1 MQEATFR
8 AALND
13 LYGYFGRKALS
24 EGQERIYWQALRRY
38 SDATWTETITRLM
51 RSSRPLQGNFPS
63 PQDLIN
69 SCQTYQDSEP
79 SQTPEKIPEHF
90 CASCGGRGYLE
101 SYDGDDPMRDV
112 SIVRCG
118 NCENW
123 KRRFT
128 KSLPIRTRGQLEDR
142 GRIVTFGPY
151 TREDWDEAVKLDKAV
166 LIAAVGG
173 ITRQTDPREIL
184 AGLRE
189 QRRKD
194 PVEATVQDDMDIPF

>member
-1 MQEATFR
+1 MTTDSFYSFMAQ
-8 AALND
+8 
-13 LYGYFGRKALS
+13 LYGYFGRKPLS
-24 EGQERIYWQALRRY
+24 TTQEAIYWDSLKRY
-38 SDATWTETITRLM
+38 SDATWTDTVSRLM
-51 RSSRPLQGNFPS
+51 RSSRPLQSNFPS

-69 SCQTYQDSEP
+69 ACQQYQDSEP

-142 GRIVTFGPY
+142 GRIVSFGPY
-151 TREDWDEAVKLDKAV
+151 TRQDWDETVKLDKAV

-173 ITRQTDPREIL
+173 ITRQADPREIL

-194 PVEATVQDDMDIPF
+194 PVEAMVQDEDIPF

>member
-1 MQEATFR
+1 MTTDSFYAFMAQ
-8 AALND
+8 
-13 LYGYFGRKALS
+13 LYGYFGRKPLS
-24 EGQERIYWQALRRY
+24 QAQESIYWDSLKRY
-38 SDATWTETITRLM
+38 SDATWTDTVSRMM

-69 SCQTYQDSEP
+69 ACQQYQDSEP

-90 CASCGGRGYLE
+90 CASCEGRGYLE

-142 GRIVTFGPY
+142 GRIVSFGPY
-151 TREDWDEAVKLDKAV
+151 TRQEWDETVKLDKAV

-189 QRRKD
+189 ARRKD
-194 PVEATVQDDMDIPF
+194 PVEAPVQDDMDIPF

>member
-1 MQEATFR
+1 MTYDFFSTFMGQ
-8 AALND
+8 
-13 LYGYFGRKALS
+13 LYGYFGRKPLTPA
-24 EGQERIYWQALRRY
+24 QETIYWDSLRRY
-38 SDATWTETITRLM
+38 SDATWADTVSRLM
-51 RSSRPLQGNFPS
+51 RSSRPIQGNFPS

-69 SCQTYQDSEP
+69 ACQMYQDSEP

-101 SYDGDDPMRDV
+101 SYNGDDPMRDV

-123 KRRFT
+123 KRRFG
-128 KSLPIRTRGQLEDR
+128 KSLPIRTRRQLEDR
-142 GRIVTFGPY
+142 GRIVSFGPY
-151 TREDWDEAVKLDKAV
+151 RREDWDETVKLDKAV

-189 QRRKD
+189 SRRKD
-194 PVEATVQDDMDIPF
+194 PVEAMVQDDMDIPF

>member
-1 MQEATFR
+1 MTTDSFYAFMGQ
-8 AALND
+8 
-13 LYGYFGRKALS
+13 LYGYFGRKPLS
-24 EGQERIYWQALRRY
+24 QAQEAIYWDSLKRY
-38 SDATWTETITRLM
+38 SDATWTDTVSRLM
-51 RSSRPLQGNFPS
+51 RSSRPLQSNFPS

-69 SCQTYQDSEP
+69 ACQTYQDSEP

-101 SYDGDDPMRDV
+101 SYDGDDPMRNV
-112 SIVRCG
+112 SIIRCG

-123 KRRFT
+123 KRKFT
-128 KSLPIRTRGQLEDR
+128 KGLPIRTRGQLEDR
-142 GRIVTFGPY
+142 GRIVSFGPY
-151 TREDWDEAVKLDKAV
+151 TRQEWEETVKLDKTV

-173 ITRQTDPREIL
+173 ITRQHDPREIL

-194 PVEATVQDDMDIPF
+194 PVEAMVQDEDIPF